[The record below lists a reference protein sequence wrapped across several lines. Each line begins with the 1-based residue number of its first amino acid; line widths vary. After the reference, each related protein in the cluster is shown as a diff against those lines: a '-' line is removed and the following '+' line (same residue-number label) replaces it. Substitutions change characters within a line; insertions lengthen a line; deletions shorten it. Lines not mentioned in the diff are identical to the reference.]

1 MLYETIAGTCA
12 EAISLRRESS
22 PSKEEAAK
30 GMLQEFKKFALK
42 GNMVDLAI
50 GIIIGAAFSGLVN
63 SIVQDLFMPIVAA
76 ITGGV
81 DFTNKFVPLKEGI
94 TAVTLDQARA
104 EGPVLAYGR
113 FATLA
118 INFLIVAFILFM
130 VVKLMNRLKRQEEEK
145 PAEVAETP
153 REERLLEEIRDLLA
167 AQSGQQPRV

>member
-1 MLYETIAGTCA
+1 
-12 EAISLRRESS
+12 
-22 PSKEEAAK
+22 
-30 GMLQEFKKFALK
+30 MLQEFKKFALK

-113 FATLA
+113 FATLS